1 MSSLTKN
8 MLFIF
13 PAIVGRES
21 NGQRFPLV
29 AVVSAGPYGL
39 ADRDTGSDVVDG
51 FSGMICDE
59 NGGLRVEP

>member
-13 PAIVGRES
+13 PAIVGRGS

-29 AVVSAGPYGL
+29 AVESAGPCGL
-39 ADRDTGSDVVDG
+39 ADRDTGSMSWMALVG
-51 FSGMICDE
+51 
-59 NGGLRVEP
+59 